1 MKGTGKRTK
10 LLIGILVATI
20 VLMGLVG
27 YRRATAHTITVGFI
41 YDNDETTPYSYNF
54 YLAQK
59 ALQES
64 YGDRVR
70 AVMASNVLE
79 SEIDE
84 PVKRMADAGC
94 DIIFTDSYGDF
105 STMAKHYPTIEFCQA
120 SNEVS
125 YPSEQI
131 ANFHTFKGEIY
142 QGRYVSGIVAGLKL
156 QDMIERGVV
165 NPQEAK
171 VGFVAAHPYRE
182 VISGFTAFILGV
194 RTIVPQATLHVKYTN
209 VWSSYTI
216 EKACATELLEEG
228 CAIISQHSDTKG
240 PAVACEEFYAREAYH
255 VGYNIDMT
263 DVAPNTSLTS
273 TRINW
278 TPYVLGAVRSI
289 MDGTPIEETVPGTVH
304 AHNDMSAGFEHGWV
318 ELTNLNT
325 SILPHNTQE
334 LVNQT
339 IEGLEDG
346 HIQVFSGDYRGV
358 NPNDESDTI
367 DLRKGYEENE
377 QSSTPSFHYL
387 LQGIVEVEE

>member
-1 MKGTGKRTK
+1 MKGTGKKTK
-10 LLIGILVATI
+10 LLICILAAAA

-27 YRRATAHTITVGFI
+27 YMRATAHTITVGFI

-59 ALQES
+59 ALQDT

-70 AVMASNVLE
+70 AVMVSNVLE
-79 SEIDE
+79 SEIAE
-84 PVKRMADAGC
+84 PVKRLADAGC
-94 DIIFTDSYGDF
+94 DIIFTNSYGNF
-105 STMAKHYPTIEFCQA
+105 SAMAKRYPSIEFCQA
-120 SNEVS
+120 SNEIS
-125 YPSEQI
+125 FPNEQI
-131 ANFHTFKGEIY
+131 DNFHTFKGEVY
-142 QGRYVSGIVAGLKL
+142 QGRYVSGVVAGLKL
-156 QDMIERGVV
+156 QEMIERGVISA
-165 NPQEAK
+165 QEAK
-171 VGFVAAHPYRE
+171 VGFVAAYPYHE

-194 RTIVPQATLHVKYTN
+194 RTVVPQATLHVKYTN

-228 CAIISQHSDTKG
+228 CAIISQHSDTRG
-240 PAVACEEFYAREAYH
+240 PAIACEEFYAREAYH

-278 TPYVLGAVRSI
+278 TPYVLSAVRAVI
-289 MDGTPIEETVPGTVH
+289 EDAPIEETVLGTVH

-318 ELTNLNT
+318 ELTDLNT
-325 SILPHNTQE
+325 AIVPHNTQE
-334 LVNQT
+334 LVSQT

-346 HIQVFSGDYRGV
+346 SIEVFSGDYEGI
-358 NPNDESDTI
+358 NPNDTSDTI
-367 DLRKGYEENE
+367 DLREGYTENE

-387 LQGIVEVEE
+387 LSSIVEVEE